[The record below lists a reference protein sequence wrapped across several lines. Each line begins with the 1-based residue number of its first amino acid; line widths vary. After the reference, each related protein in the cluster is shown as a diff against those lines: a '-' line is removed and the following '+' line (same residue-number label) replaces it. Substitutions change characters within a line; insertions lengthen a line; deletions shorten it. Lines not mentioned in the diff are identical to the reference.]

1 MTNRLH
7 AYLGAVLAA
16 VILLFTASCQDKDT
30 VLTESGRISVTIA
43 SGNII
48 TRSLSDDIADG
59 SAIIID
65 GNTGEPDLV
74 IGIANSDGD
83 LVAWWPDDFWG
94 DMETGFSSECRT
106 DNTDET
112 KSTIY
117 FTGPSRGS
125 YTVFA
130 VANKA
135 GLPTSTITALQSA
148 TTISELEA
156 LQLTVDSGE
165 PDFGA
170 TMPLTARGA
179 LSVNSS
185 GNGQIDLE
193 LLRPVARISITFINQ
208 TDGVVDI
215 HDCEVTLEDLNPSR
229 GFLFEQDPDYV
240 TGYDRDL
247 TITGAEPLVF
257 TNNKST
263 LPVKTVFPS
272 TAPARLVGSRYFL
285 NVHFRVTKKNQEYNA
300 NDSDTYSE
308 YDFENLPIH
317 DNRSKDI
324 PNILRN
330 QHLKIETRITKRAEE
345 HDYSFNFEVQDWYEK
360 EEYVTFD

>member
-16 VILLFTASCQDKDT
+16 VILLFTTSCQDRDQ
-30 VLTESGRISVTIA
+30 VLIESGRISVTIA
-43 SGNII
+43 SGNIV

-59 SAIIID
+59 SAIIVN
-65 GNTGEPDLV
+65 GSGEPDLV
-74 IGIANSDGD
+74 IGIANSAGN
-83 LVAWWPDDFWG
+83 LVAWWPEDFWG
-94 DMETGFSSECRT
+94 DMATGYSSECKT

-117 FTGPSRGS
+117 FTGPERGS

-130 VANKA
+130 VANTA
-135 GLPTSTITALQSA
+135 GLPASTFTTLQSA
-148 TTISELEA
+148 TTISALEEIE
-156 LQLTVDSGE
+156 LTVASGE

-208 TDGVVDI
+208 TDDAVDI

-240 TGYDRDL
+240 SGYDRDL
-247 TITGAEPLVF
+247 TITGTNPLVF
-257 TNNKST
+257 TDNRST
-263 LPVKTVFPS
+263 LPVKTIFPS

-285 NVHFRVTKKNQEYNA
+285 NVHFRVTKKNQDYDA
-300 NDSDTYSE
+300 NDPDTYSE
-308 YDFENLPIH
+308 YDFEDLPIH
-317 DNRSKDI
+317 DNRSRDI

-330 QHLKIETRITKRAEE
+330 QHLKIETRITKRAAE

>member
-1 MTNRLH
+1 M
-7 AYLGAVLAA
+7 
-16 VILLFTASCQDKDT
+16 
-30 VLTESGRISVTIA
+30 TIA
-43 SGNII
+43 SGNIV

-59 SAIIID
+59 SAIIVN
-65 GNTGEPDLV
+65 GSGEPDLV
-74 IGIANSDGD
+74 IGIANSAGN

-94 DMETGFSSECRT
+94 DMATGYSSECKT

-117 FTGPSRGS
+117 FTGPERGS

-130 VANKA
+130 VANTA
-135 GLPTSTITALQSA
+135 GLPSTITALHSA
-148 TTISELEA
+148 RTISALEEIE
-156 LQLTVDSGE
+156 LTVASGE
-165 PDFGA
+165 PNFGA

-208 TDGVVDI
+208 TDGAVDI

-240 TGYDRDL
+240 TGYGRDL
-247 TITGAEPLVF
+247 TITGTDPLVF
-257 TNNKST
+257 TNNRST
-263 LPVKTVFPS
+263 LPIKTVFPS
-272 TAPARLVGSRYFL
+272 TAPSRLVGSRYFL
-285 NVHFRVTKKNQEYNA
+285 NVHFRVTKKNQVYDE
-300 NDSDTYSE
+300 NDPDTYSK
-308 YDFENLPIH
+308 YDFEDLPIH
-317 DNRSKDI
+317 DNRSRDI

>member
-16 VILLFTASCQDKDT
+16 VILLFTASCQDRDQ

-43 SGNII
+43 SGNIV

-59 SAIIID
+59 SAIIVN
-65 GNTGEPDLV
+65 GSGEPDLV
-74 IGIANSDGD
+74 IGIANSAGN
-83 LVAWWPDDFWG
+83 LVAWWPEDFWG
-94 DMETGFSSECRT
+94 DMATGYSSECKT

-117 FTGPSRGS
+117 FTGPERGS

-130 VANKA
+130 VANTA
-135 GLPTSTITALQSA
+135 GLPASTTTALQSA
-148 TTISELEA
+148 TTISALEEIE
-156 LQLTVDSGE
+156 LTVASGE

-185 GNGQIDLE
+185 GNGQIDLN

-208 TDGVVDI
+208 TDGAVDI
-215 HDCEVTLEDLNPSR
+215 HNCEVTLKDLNPSR
-229 GFLFEQDPDYV
+229 GFLFEQNPDYV
-240 TGYDRDL
+240 SGYDRNL
-247 TITGAEPLVF
+247 TITGTNPLVF
-257 TNNKST
+257 TDNRST

-285 NVHFRVTKKNQEYNA
+285 NVHFRVTKKNQNYDA
-300 NDSDTYSE
+300 NDPDTYSE
-308 YDFENLPIH
+308 YDFEDLPIH

-330 QHLKIETRITKRAEE
+330 QHLKIETRITKRAAE